1 MVAYWS
7 DVILSSHF
15 VVASVTILSFYRL
28 FPGERLFLRGIS
40 AVAAAFK
47 NKKTPLRRFFVFMV
61 GMTGFEPATPCT
73 PCKCATRLR
82 YIPTTKK
89 FIKLSERKCK
99 FFFSKMKNKF
109 SINYG
114 NVKNPGMRMQTGI
127 KLKKLNFKFNHTTNW
142 PTAILVEVAAHAA
155 VGRSDD
161 PRVAV
166 VGAAALGRRPIKSI
180 FLQTI
185 SGQTSGIKQC
195 K

>member
-1 MVAYWS
+1 MGAYWS
-7 DVILSSHF
+7 DVILSCRF
-15 VVASVTILSFYRL
+15 VVAILSFC
-28 FPGERLFLRGIS
+28 RLFLGEQLFLWGIS

-47 NKKTPLRRFFVFMV
+47 NKKTPLRPIFLFLWS

-114 NVKNPGMRMQTGI
+114 NVKNPGMRMQPGV
-127 KLKKLNFKFNHTTNW
+127 K
-142 PTAILVEVAAHAA
+142 
-155 VGRSDD
+155 
-161 PRVAV
+161 
-166 VGAAALGRRPIKSI
+166 
-180 FLQTI
+180 
-185 SGQTSGIKQC
+185 
-195 K
+195 

>member
-7 DVILSSHF
+7 DVILSCRF
-15 VVASVTILSFYRL
+15 VVVSVAILSFCRL
-28 FPGERLFLRGIS
+28 FLGERLFLWGIS

-114 NVKNPGMRMQTGI
+114 NVKNPGVQMQTGI
-127 KLKKLNFKFNHTTNW
+127 KLKEIKF
-142 PTAILVEVAAHAA
+142 
-155 VGRSDD
+155 
-161 PRVAV
+161 
-166 VGAAALGRRPIKSI
+166 
-180 FLQTI
+180 
-185 SGQTSGIKQC
+185 
-195 K
+195 

>member
-1 MVAYWS
+1 
-7 DVILSSHF
+7 
-15 VVASVTILSFYRL
+15 
-28 FPGERLFLRGIS
+28 
-40 AVAAAFK
+40 
-47 NKKTPLRRFFVFMV
+47 MV

-127 KLKKLNFKFNHTTNW
+127 KLKKLNFKFNRTTNEV
-142 PTAILVEVAAHAA
+142 TVILIAVVHVT
-155 VGRSDD
+155 VGRSDS
-161 PRVAV
+161 PRVVVA
-166 VGAAALGRRPIKSI
+166 VGAVALGRRPIKSI
-180 FLQTI
+180 FISAQTF
-185 SGQTSGIKQC
+185 GIEQRK
-195 K
+195 

>member
-1 MVAYWS
+1 MKFL
-7 DVILSSHF
+7 ILSVRHF
-15 VVASVTILSFYRL
+15 NFKCLVIRGNPFVLPAFL
-28 FPGERLFLRGIS
+28 GERLFHWGIS
-40 AVAAAFK
+40 AIAAAFK
-47 NKKTPLRRFFVFMV
+47 NKKNAVKAIFVFMV

-127 KLKKLNFKFNHTTNW
+127 QLKKAKF
-142 PTAILVEVAAHAA
+142 
-155 VGRSDD
+155 
-161 PRVAV
+161 
-166 VGAAALGRRPIKSI
+166 
-180 FLQTI
+180 
-185 SGQTSGIKQC
+185 
-195 K
+195 

>member
-1 MVAYWS
+1 MLWLH
-7 DVILSSHF
+7 IGL
-15 VVASVTILSFYRL
+15 TSFY
-28 FPGERLFLRGIS
+28 P
-40 AVAAAFK
+40 AASSLQSFRFAGSSLVNGFFSGASPPLPWPLK
-47 NKKTPLRRFFVFMV
+47 TKKTPLRRFFVFMV

-127 KLKKLNFKFNHTTNW
+127 KLKKLNFKFNRTTNVV
-142 PTAILVEVAAHAA
+142 TVILIAVVHVT
-155 VGRSDD
+155 VGRSDS
-161 PRVAV
+161 PRVVVA
-166 VGAAALGRRPIKSI
+166 VGAVALGRRPIKSI
-180 FLQTI
+180 FISAQTF
-185 SGQTSGIKQC
+185 GIEQRK
-195 K
+195 